1 MRENCHARYAA
12 LLRFAATVI
21 RAGYLGLVGD
31 LFRQV
36 WASCRWFGAVVPA
49 GARRPSLGG
58 AAYLRAAGEVTLR
71 RLARCEFH
79 VTSMT

>member
-1 MRENCHARYAA
+1 MLDM
-12 LLRFAATVI
+12 LLCYGFAANMI

-36 WASCRWFGAVVPA
+36 WASCRWLGAVMA
-49 GARRPSLGG
+49 ARARRPSLGG
-58 AAYLRAAGEVTLR
+58 AAYLRAAGEIPLR
-71 RLARCEFH
+71 RLTRREIH

>member
-1 MRENCHARYAA
+1 MLDM
-12 LLRFAATVI
+12 LLCYGFAATVI

-36 WASCRWFGAVVPA
+36 WASCRWFGAVVA
-49 GARRPSLGG
+49 ARARRSSLNG
-58 AAYLRAAGEVTLR
+58 AACLRAAGELPLR
-71 RLARCEFH
+71 RLTRREIR